1 MASTS
6 HQVIAL
12 FAEPLFKASIA
23 GAISPEQ
30 IDFIRKLKMR
40 DNIENLISENKYI
53 FEEPQLKS
61 IKDAVQEVLK
71 KFSAEKFEAAV
82 IGSLAAG
89 PARISV
95 S

>member
-23 GAISPEQ
+23 GAISAEQ
-30 IDFIRKLKMR
+30 IDFIKKLKMR

-53 FEEPQLKS
+53 FE
-61 IKDAVQEVLK
+61 
-71 KFSAEKFEAAV
+71 
-82 IGSLAAG
+82 
-89 PARISV
+89 
-95 S
+95 